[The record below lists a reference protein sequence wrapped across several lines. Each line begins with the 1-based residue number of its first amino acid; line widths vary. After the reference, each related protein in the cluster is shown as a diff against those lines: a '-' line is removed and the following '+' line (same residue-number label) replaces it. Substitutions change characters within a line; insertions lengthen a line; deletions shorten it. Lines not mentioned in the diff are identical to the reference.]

1 MSTLKVDAIRHN
13 SATSDAIT
21 MASDGTC
28 TAKVTSVG
36 GGQLSHRNLIING
49 AMNVAQRGVTSTST
63 GYRTVD
69 RFQCGAGNVNESPT
83 FAQVDVANG
92 TTPYT
97 LGFRKALRITNG
109 NQTTLDA
116 GDEINIVYNIE
127 AQDLITS
134 GWNYKSSSSFVTW
147 SFWIKSSVAQNFR
160 GYIRTYDNTAIG
172 YAFETGNLSA
182 NTWTKI
188 VRTIPGNSGIDID
201 NDNGTGLQIRLL
213 AYIGTAYTDN
223 STPTHQWATYNSS
236 ARTPDNTSTWY
247 QTDDAT
253 LEITG
258 YQFEV
263 GDTATSFEHIS
274 YGDDLRRCQ
283 RYFYG
288 HSGANIN
295 GSNSSTPDTVLNTGS
310 CQATHSVSV
319 AINLPVPMRDVP
331 TLYSTVTG
339 STRYRVNSAGA
350 NTNSGSDPVIWT
362 AGCSHTT
369 VIMDI
374 AGFSGLVNNAACTVR
389 RYQGSGVLGFSA
401 EL

>member
-1 MSTLKVDAIRHN
+1 MSTLRVDAIRHN

-28 TAKVTSVG
+28 TTKITSVG

-63 GYRTVD
+63 GYQTVD
-69 RFQCGAGNVNESPT
+69 RFQCGAGNVNENPT
-83 FAQVDVANG
+83 FAQVDVASG

-97 LGFRKALRITNG
+97 LGFRKALKITNG
-109 NQTTLDA
+109 NQTTLDT

-134 GWNYKSSSSFVTW
+134 GWNYKSSSSFATW

-160 GYIRTYDNTAIG
+160 GYIRTYDNTATG

-188 VRTIPGNSGIDID
+188 VRTIPGNSGLDID

-223 STPTHQWATYNSS
+223 STPTHQWVTYNSS

-263 GDTATSFEHIS
+263 GDTATSFEHRS
-274 YGDDLRRCQ
+274 FGEELQRCRRYYQVLVDQAGTSSQKSFAIACA
-283 RYFYG
+283 YSG
-288 HSGANIN
+288 SSMHS
-295 GSNSSTPDTVLNTGS
+295 
-310 CQATHSVSV
+310 THLLS
-319 AINLPVPMRDVP
+319 PEMRTVP
-331 TLYSTVTG
+331 TLDYTTG
-339 STRYRVNSAGA
+339 SNYYRAYYNGTSDQYDQMVIVGNSHA
-350 NTNSGSDPVIWT
+350 NAVD
-362 AGCSHTT
+362 
-369 VIMDI
+369 IMVS
-374 AGFSGLVNNAACTVR
+374 SGLSVTQGNAVLCRTQNAASKIAFT
-389 RYQGSGVLGFSA
+389 A